1 MKTNSAED
9 LYSLLVPL
17 ARTRLIVP
25 RACVGEVVGYRP
37 DRAAIDAERP
47 WLIGNM
53 RWGDGEIPVISFE
66 AACGFDM
73 PPLEERV
80 RVVVLRCLG
89 KDLPG
94 GYFGMITQGFPQ
106 LVRVNATVLQPD
118 ASADWPA
125 DSPVVCQ
132 LKMINQRPV
141 IPDLERLEQM
151 LVEALRAA

>member
-1 MKTNSAED
+1 MED

-25 RACVGEVVGYRP
+25 RACVGEVVGFRP
-37 DRAAIDAERP
+37 DPEGFDAEEP
-47 WLIGNM
+47 WLVGRM
-53 RWGDGEIPVISFE
+53 RWNDREIPIISFE
-66 AACGFDM
+66 AACGFEM

-94 GYFGMITQGFPQ
+94 GHFGMITQGFPQ
-106 LVRVNATVLQPD
+106 LVRVNGTVLQPD
-118 ASADWPA
+118 SSGDWSA

-132 LKMINQRPV
+132 LRMINQRPM

-151 LVEALRAA
+151 LAEALAAA